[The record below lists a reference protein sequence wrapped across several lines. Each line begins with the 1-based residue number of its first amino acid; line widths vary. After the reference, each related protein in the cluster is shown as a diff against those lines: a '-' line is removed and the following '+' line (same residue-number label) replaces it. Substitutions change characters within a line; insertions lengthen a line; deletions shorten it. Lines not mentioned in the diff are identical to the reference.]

1 MKTAIVNCSEY
12 DIAKVLPAIR
22 KIAENTDFPDVS
34 GKKVLIKP
42 NILSDAKPEA
52 GITTNPVVLEAV
64 ITLVKEKGAAVIYC
78 GDSPGLQTPGFRG
91 KVSGVAE
98 VCERTGAIW
107 CDFTDSPV
115 THKVTTTIKLPLAK
129 ILEEVDLTISVAK
142 FKTHQLMYHTGCAK
156 NLFGLVPGLNKSPCH
171 LKAPS
176 REQFA
181 RLLCGIIKQSK
192 IAYGF
197 LDGIIS
203 MEGPGPA
210 NGTLRYT
217 GLLLGSAD
225 VFSADTAQ
233 AVIMGYDPE
242 EMPLLAEA
250 RREGL
255 TDLKPEYTL
264 LKAEDLVIRDYRRIA
279 VEKKTNLFSAL
290 ILPFFTRGRD
300 RRKAQERPAP
310 EFLEAPCILCRR
322 CVQICPAKALTVE
335 EKKIVIDKSKC
346 IRCYCCHEMCPKD
359 AIAIQN

>member
-1 MKTAIVNCSEY
+1 MKTAIAHCTSYEI
-12 DIAKVLPAIR
+12 DKVLPEIR
-22 KIAENTDFPDVS
+22 RIAENTDFPDVR
-34 GKKVLIKP
+34 GKKVLVKP

-64 ITLVKEKGAAVIYC
+64 ITLVKERGAETVFC
-78 GDSPGLQTPGFRG
+78 GDSPGLQTPGFHG
-91 KVSGVAE
+91 KVSGIAD

-115 THKVTTTIKLPLAK
+115 THSITGRLTLPLAR

-192 IAYGF
+192 AAYGF

-225 VFSADTAQ
+225 LFSVDTAQ
-233 AVIMGYDPE
+233 AVLMGYYPE
-242 EMPLLAEA
+242 DMPLLAEA
-250 RREGL
+250 RREGM
-255 TDLKPEYTL
+255 TDLRPEYTL
-264 LKAEDLVIRDYRRIA
+264 LKAEELVIKDYRIIQ
-279 VEKKTNLFSAL
+279 VEKKTRLFSAL

-310 EFLEAPCILCRR
+310 EFLKEPCILCRR
-322 CVQICPAKALTVE
+322 CVEICPAKALKVE
-335 EKKIVIDKSKC
+335 DGRIVIDKTSC

-359 AIAIQN
+359 AISIST